1 MDLRLLFPYY
11 ERCCLAS
18 CFNAAESLLYYHFH
32 CACFSCPKAVLLRVP
47 VQMLCQNL
55 CRQLPMP
62 CLIELAPRVCVCLL
76 SLYVVLSSL
85 LCSLFFVLLLAP
97 PEINYLVYRYLQESG
112 FVHSAFTFAYES
124 LISQSVV
131 ATQAGGDVAPGT
143 LVAFLQKGL
152 QLVAMEQRLNDD
164 GSERAGADHED
175 FSLLT
180 VCCVDARE
188 RFRLHN
194 CGSSTPFSRVLR
206 HVCDHVVHL
215 V

>member
-1 MDLRLLFPYY
+1 LRVFTLSAPF
-11 ERCCLAS
+11 
-18 CFNAAESLLYYHFH
+18 SLL
-32 CACFSCPKAVLLRVP
+32 
-47 VQMLCQNL
+47 LC
-55 CRQLPMP
+55 
-62 CLIELAPRVCVCLL
+62 
-76 SLYVVLSSL
+76 YSL
-85 LCSLFFVLLLAP
+85 LTV

-131 ATQAGGDVAPGT
+131 ATQAGGDVPPGT

-180 VCCVDARE
+180 VCACTHAC
-188 RFRLHN
+188 FRLLRDCTTAALPLLMPALCSLTSLHSIQTHAPLIV
-194 CGSSTPFSRVLR
+194 CFCATFWGSVLLSLFVHSRTCVKQR
-206 HVCDHVVHL
+206 VRSR
-215 V
+215 